1 MNHTPTPWY
10 RADNLFAKKATILSR
25 QPEMGTHVLTMN
37 TNGLNW
43 EANAEFIIRCCNSHA
58 DLVAALEM
66 QISAFSGDA
75 IDEIEMGYGLG
86 TAQRVDAA
94 RAALAK
100 AKGE

>member
-43 EANAEFIIRCCNSHA
+43 EANAAFIIRCCNSHA
-58 DLVAALEM
+58 DLVAALE
-66 QISAFSGDA
+66 SLVTAWDAFQDRGVAMTRKQFND
-75 IDEIEMGYGLG
+75 
-86 TAQRVDAA
+86 A

-100 AKGE
+100 AKETTRGA